1 MEYHYIKYV
10 RATVFAAICEKTGRR
25 FAADTG
31 GEEMGTKVKNLIGQK
46 LEKICMDR
54 GWSSYML
61 SGASG
66 VPLTT
71 VLHIVDGSTK
81 NPGVY
86 TLMKLCKA
94 LEYPT
99 GRFLDELEQELD
111 QISSMYL

>member
-1 MEYHYIKYV
+1 
-10 RATVFAAICEKTGRR
+10 
-25 FAADTG
+25 
-31 GEEMGTKVKNLIGQK
+31 MGTKRRNLIGKK
-46 LEKICMDR
+46 LEQICADR

-86 TLMKLCKA
+86 TLMKLCRA
-94 LEYPT
+94 LKYPT
-99 GRFLDELEQELD
+99 GRFLDEVEQELD
-111 QISSMYL
+111 QNSSLYL

>member
-1 MEYHYIKYV
+1 
-10 RATVFAAICEKTGRR
+10 
-25 FAADTG
+25 
-31 GEEMGTKVKNLIGQK
+31 MGTKMKNLIGKK
-46 LEKICMDR
+46 LEEICSDR

-86 TLMKLCKA
+86 TLMKLCRA
-94 LEYPT
+94 LGYPT
-99 GRFLDELEQELD
+99 GRFLDEVERELEQN
-111 QISSMYL
+111 SSSYI